1 MKGYCEFCGRYPPFV
16 ERLQGGGLRRTAE
29 GLYLCPACRSMSMAP
44 ARAASPFPSTRW
56 RPSRSIRGRGPA
68 VAVVSGLTV
77 LAVLGSTLLP
87 TLLGPPG
94 DGGVQGVTRLGPGDS
109 TPEASPPSPI
119 PSVRTDGS
127 PMPSPAGS
135 ATPFASNTP
144 TPSAANGVAQGEPAL
159 TLGRIAV
166 RTWEGPNGETRLQVI
181 QPVRNDDHRWV
192 HLPLS
197 LSTYRIATPDD
208 REVASG
214 IFTAALPAT
223 IAPGETGYLVDTV
236 SVAFVDPTAS
246 DSVETEVRAVATDP
260 PAGALSVSELRAVVG
275 VEGGLRVTG
284 RVQNDGPEATR
295 WVIAGAVV
303 LAPNGRPLG
312 AVYDPSDVGR
322 LGPGQTRG
330 FDTEYPGAPPI
341 AAGVA
346 AVLDGVA
353 FETDP

>member
-16 ERLQGGGLRRTAE
+16 ERLQGGGLKRTAE
-29 GLYLCPACRSMSMAP
+29 GVYLCPACRSMSMAP
-44 ARAASPFPSTRW
+44 ARAASPLPSTRW
-56 RPSRSIRGRGPA
+56 GPSRSVRRRGPA

-119 PSVRTDGS
+119 PSVRHDGS

-135 ATPFASNTP
+135 ATP
-144 TPSAANGVAQGEPAL
+144 TPSAANGVAQGKPAL

-166 RTWEGPNGETRLQVI
+166 RTWDGPHGETRLQVI
-181 QPVRNDDHRWV
+181 QPVRNDDTRWI

-197 LSTYRIATPDD
+197 LSTYRIATANDQ
-208 REVASG
+208 EVASG

-236 SVAFVDPTAS
+236 SVAFVEPTDT
-246 DSVETEVRAVATDP
+246 DSVESDVQAVATDP
-260 PAGALSVSELRAVVG
+260 PAGSLSVSELSAAVG
-275 VEGGLRVTG
+275 VGGGLRVTG
-284 RVQNDGPEATR
+284 RVENEGTEATR
-295 WVIAGAVV
+295 WVMAGAVV

-346 AVLDGVA
+346 AELLGVA